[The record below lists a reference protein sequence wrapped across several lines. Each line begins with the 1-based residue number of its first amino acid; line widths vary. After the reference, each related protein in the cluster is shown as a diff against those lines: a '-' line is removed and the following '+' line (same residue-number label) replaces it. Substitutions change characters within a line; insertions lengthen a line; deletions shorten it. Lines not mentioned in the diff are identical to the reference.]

1 MKTLALPLALMLIA
15 GGPGRLTS
23 TKSTPDDIPASTP
36 VMGAFNHQEFLQF
49 TALEP
54 IDTHTHIYKSDPAFF
69 AMLQKLHLHILD
81 IIVVADNNIPERKDL
96 SKESKDV
103 FEVVHNSNGHAAACT
118 TFDAYRFN
126 QRDFVAAAI
135 RQLNQSFD
143 EGAIAVKLW
152 KNIGMEI
159 KDAKGNYILPDDPSL
174 EPIYKDIA
182 AHGKTLVTHI
192 ADPDTAWSPPNPTA
206 PDFSYFAD
214 HPEWYMYKIP
224 HSPSK
229 EKILQARD
237 HVLEKNPDLR
247 MVGAHFGSMEGDFSQ
262 VARHLDRYPN
272 FAVDLASR
280 IPYLMMQPR
289 ADMIAFITKYQD
301 RLIYGTD
308 DTLDP
313 QDNVHQ
319 MVRRS
324 EASYAREWRF
334 LATDDTLNFRGHKV
348 EGLALPQPVLRKLY
362 HDNAVHWFPGILGSS
377 H

>member
-1 MKTLALPLALMLIA
+1 VKTLALPLALMLIA
-15 GGPGRLTS
+15 GGPGRQTS
-23 TKSTPDDIPASTP
+23 TKSTPPASTP
-36 VMGAFNHQEFLQF
+36 VIGAFKDQELLQF

-54 IDTHTHIYKSDPAFF
+54 IDIHTHIYASDPVFF

-81 IIVVADNNIPERKDL
+81 IVVVADNNTPERKDL

-126 QRDFVAAAI
+126 QSDFAAVAI

-152 KNIGMEI
+152 KNVGMEI

-182 AHGKTLVTHI
+182 AHGKTLVTHV
-192 ADPDTAWSPPNPTA
+192 ADPDTAWSPPNPTD

-229 EKILQARD
+229 ETILQARD

-247 MVGAHFGSMEGDFSQ
+247 MVGAHIGSMEGDFSQ

-308 DTLDP
+308 DTLNP

-324 EASYAREWRF
+324 ESSYAREWRF
-334 LATDDTLNFRGHKV
+334 LATDDALDFRGHKV
-348 EGLALPQPVLRKLY
+348 EGLALPEPVLRKLY
-362 HDNAVHWFPGILGSS
+362 HDNAVHWFPGILSSS